1 MEHSFFIQIL
11 LSSVKNVTFVGSLNL
26 NKTVL
31 ISEGFHIE
39 FVTSVTGEQLQQR
52 SGGLHRGSGQ
62 QPTNV
67 VSVSHDSTTATTST
81 ANAAATTTTTATT
94 AAATT
99 TTGTNRSIFKSTKT
113 SFHRRVTLH
122 IFRQTAT

>member
-1 MEHSFFIQIL
+1 MEHSFFIHIL
-11 LSSVKNVTFVGSLNL
+11 LSSVKNFTFLGSLNL

-31 ISEGFHIE
+31 ISEGFHFE

-81 ANAAATTTTTATT
+81 ANAAAATTTTAA

-99 TTGTNRSIFKSTKT
+99 TAATNRSIFKSTKT